1 MKRKNGLFAAPA
13 TLILSFLVVIVPL
26 AYVAMSAIQQLF
38 AFAEV
43 AGSSGYWQNL
53 TDTVSSFLE
62 QIGTLAAPLTGYLG
76 NSNDAGLVE
85 FLRTHLPEAARASA
99 RFLLGVLNSLPQL
112 GIALIVYIYLF
123 VTLMHRGP
131 ELVSKIKQLLPLP
144 TKVVNTVFEKT
155 GLMATAMM
163 KGQLIMSMITSFL
176 SALLLVPLGY
186 GDLFF
191 ILFVLFTILNF
202 VPLGCGLVLIPMAAY
217 SMLTGQ
223 FWLGLVVI
231 IIYYALGNL
240 DPLMRS
246 RLIPKKVYLPATL
259 MMLATFCGIAYF
271 GILGII
277 YGPIIAILIVTF
289 IDLYLEFDRL
299 RIKT

>member
-1 MKRKNGLFAAPA
+1 
-13 TLILSFLVVIVPL
+13 
-26 AYVAMSAIQQLF
+26 
-38 AFAEV
+38 
-43 AGSSGYWQNL
+43 
-53 TDTVSSFLE
+53 
-62 QIGTLAAPLTGYLG
+62 
-76 NSNDAGLVE
+76 
-85 FLRTHLPEAARASA
+85 
-99 RFLLGVLNSLPQL
+99 
-112 GIALIVYIYLF
+112 
-123 VTLMHRGP
+123 MHRGP